1 MSTLGHAFK
10 EWAVICRALAEG
22 RQAII
27 LRKGGIA
34 EEGGEFRVEHTRFW
48 LFPTYVHQQRAGI
61 TPEAVPLLEQAEAER
76 PPAGVVR
83 LSHFVEAQGVYH
95 VPDPVGALRLA
106 GLHCWSQETVQTRFL
121 YRTPGLL
128 VLPARVYRAP
138 QVYEIPDTAG
148 YAGCRSWVELD
159 RELPTDGATSVLS
172 DEAFRDVLHALDLLL
187 KPTAWA

>member
-1 MSTLGHAFK
+1 MSTLRHAFK

-34 EEGGEFRVEHTRFW
+34 EAGGAFRVEHARFW
-48 LFPTYVHQQRAGI
+48 LFPTYAHQQRGGVTA
-61 TPEAVPLLEQAEAER
+61 EAAPLLEQAEAER

-83 LSHFVEAQGVYH
+83 LSHFVEVPGVYH
-95 VPDPVGALRLA
+95 VQDPVGALRLA
-106 GLHCWSQETVQTRFL
+106 GLHCWSQETVQARFL
-121 YRTPGLL
+121 YRTPGLF

-138 QVYEIPDTAG
+138 QVYEVPDTAE

-159 RELPTDGATSVLS
+159 QGLPTDGATPVLD
-172 DEAFRDVLHALDLLL
+172 DEAFGAVLRTLDRLLE
-187 KPTAWA
+187 PTAWA